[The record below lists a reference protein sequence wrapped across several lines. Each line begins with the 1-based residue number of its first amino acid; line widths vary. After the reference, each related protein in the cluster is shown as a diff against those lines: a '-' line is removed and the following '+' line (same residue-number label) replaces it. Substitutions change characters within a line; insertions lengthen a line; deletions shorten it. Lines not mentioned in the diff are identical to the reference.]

1 MIGYSVIMAKGSS
14 AKGDGGRSSISPK
27 PLGSA
32 SSGGPLAP
40 QKVAAHLKAENSAA
54 SKAEMVAVNQ
64 KADTMVIAPETGS
77 EMEVDVVNLSDSGC
91 ASIAQMLWNVLAVAV
106 AVTQSPLTI
115 RMRMDTRRA
124 RRKQTRS
131 TLGSEYTEPSEVWKV
146 SKIWS

>member
-1 MIGYSVIMAKGSS
+1 
-14 AKGDGGRSSISPK
+14 
-27 PLGSA
+27 
-32 SSGGPLAP
+32 LAP

-77 EMEVDVVNLSDSGC
+77 EMEVDVVNLSDSDC

-115 RMRMDTRRA
+115 RMTMDTRRA